1 MRRLMLLVVA
11 VVVASLAF
19 TAVSSGESTART
31 PMLVYASVRSVE
43 ESDEPDDPNI
53 VGDLFLLRPDGRGLQ
68 RITTTAWH
76 ETDPAWSP
84 DGRRIAFSRGSPF
97 FNAGAWQTVFPA
109 AIFVI
114 DGSGKN
120 LRPVTNTLSAREWP
134 SLIDSS
140 PTWSPDGQLI
150 AFARE
155 DQMGDTRPGIYVVGA
170 DGKGLRRVAT
180 RHALSVDWSPDGASL
195 AFVAS
200 TVESWSAGR
209 VGLIDL
215 QTGTVKEFRLSG
227 ALDVSWS
234 PDGRTLAVVGERG
247 ITLMAPTGRVVRQMA
262 TGGNTSSS
270 LPATRPGISW
280 SPDGRQLACS
290 AVAKGRRNSDIFIV
304 AADGQGTKRITGSP
318 GSDFA
323 PDWRP

>member
-1 MRRLMLLVVA
+1 MRGLMLLVGA
-11 VVVASLAF
+11 VVVATVLA
-19 TAVSSGESTART
+19 AVSFGGSVERA

-43 ESDEPDDPNI
+43 ESDEPDDPSI

-68 RITTTAWH
+68 RITTTSWH

-84 DGRRIAFSRGSPF
+84 DGGRVAFSRGSPF
-97 FNAGAWQTVFPA
+97 FNAGAWQAVFPA

-114 DGSGKN
+114 DASGKN
-120 LRPVTNTLSAREWP
+120 LRKVTNTLSAREGP

-170 DGKGLRRVAT
+170 DGKGLRRVAA

-195 AFVAS
+195 AFAAS
-200 TVESWSAGR
+200 TAGGLSAGK

-215 QTGTVKEFRLSG
+215 PTGAVKEFRLSG

-247 ITLMAPTGRVVRQMA
+247 ITLATPTGRVVRQIA

-280 SPDGRQLACS
+280 SPDGRQLAYS

-304 AADGQGTKRITGSP
+304 AVDGQGTKRITGSP